1 MTCLRLSVTA
11 EWQSA
16 VQMCQCVSQTSMAI
30 GVVSALSL
38 CVKLPRMVLALCV
51 DGGLVCL
58 GWKATQEW
66 HCGAVRCVRV
76 KKLGSWNPLKP
87 HGQPSSRGRC
97 QTPTGHTRGPFP
109 DRSARRAEVHP
120 LSPACPGVSCVVV
133 RVAGWGRRAGFAHV
147 AVASDVCV
155 SARVVAEAS
164 DVCVSACVV
173 AEASDVR
180 VSTRSVSRRRG
191 GGFGPQALHLPAAAC
206 YPLTWMIRS
215 LQPPCSLGAQ

>member
-58 GWKATQEW
+58 GRKATQEW

-97 QTPTGHTRGPFP
+97 QTPTGHTHGPFP

-120 LSPACPGVSCVVV
+120 LSRPARPGVSCVVV

-164 DVCVSACVV
+164 DLRVPRMSWPWPLTSACPRAQFLGDVV
-173 AEASDVR
+173 VVSVR
-180 VSTRSVSRRRG
+180 RPCTS
-191 GGFGPQALHLPAAAC
+191 LLP
-206 YPLTWMIRS
+206 LVTH
-215 LQPPCSLGAQ
+215 